1 MATIRWS
8 AVMLG
13 VGLGV
18 LALALSALA
27 LWLILSAVGMEGAA
41 GAATTFATLVGFAVA
56 GWVAGRRA
64 PTSLP
69 FHGALAALI
78 LALAVLVTSIF
89 GGSSAPT
96 AQVLLLALLAMVVGG
111 TSATL
116 SSRFFIS

>member
-18 LALALSALA
+18 LALALSALT
-27 LWLILSAVGMEGAA
+27 LWLILSAVGVEGAA
-41 GAATTFATLVGFAVA
+41 GAATTFGTLIGFGVA

-64 PTSLP
+64 PTSFP

-78 LALAVLVTSIF
+78 LALAVLVTSIL
-89 GGSSAPT
+89 GGSPAPT
-96 AQVLLLALLAMVVGG
+96 TQVLLLAALAIVLGA

-116 SSRFFIS
+116 SRFFIS